1 MAVGRRAQRRTQMLR
16 IGYVVA
22 AVLIVL
28 TLLFAVNA
36 SWIWAIIFG
45 AAAAAA
51 VWYVRQVR
59 ALR

>member
-1 MAVGRRAQRRTQMLR
+1 MTMRPRAQRRTQMLR
-16 IGYVVA
+16 VGYVA
-22 AVLIVL
+22 AATLIVL
-28 TLLFAVNA
+28 TVLFAISAN
-36 SWIWAIIFG
+36 WIWAIVFA